1 MPTNYKNESVER
13 LTRIALLV
21 TAALLV
27 LLLALTVV
35 FFVIQFSWGAA
46 ISAARFAITVNCWTD
61 SFRR

>member
-27 LLLALTVV
+27 LLCRLA
-35 FFVIQFSWGAA
+35 SNAPRSRRSRGPA
-46 ISAARFAITVNCWTD
+46 
-61 SFRR
+61 FRAHR